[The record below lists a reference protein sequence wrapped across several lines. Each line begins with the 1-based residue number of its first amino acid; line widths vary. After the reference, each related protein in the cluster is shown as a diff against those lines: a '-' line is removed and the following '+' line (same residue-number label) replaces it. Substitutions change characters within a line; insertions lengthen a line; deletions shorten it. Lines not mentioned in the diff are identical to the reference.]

1 VIHSAPKPAITTPL
15 LLAEAPELA
24 LLEIAYVVLH
34 QLNLSLLAV
43 HPTLMLDDEGPPIDS
58 RPPSLHGAE
67 SLLASIARTTA
78 RLRRYDRAVR
88 SALEPSWPPV
98 ADDDIPF

>member
-1 VIHSAPKPAITTPL
+1 MHSTPKPAITTPL

-34 QLNLSLLAV
+34 QLRLSLLAV
-43 HPTLMLDDEGPPIDS
+43 HPTLMLDDEGPPDET

-88 SALEPSWPPV
+88 SALEPSPPPAI
-98 ADDDIPF
+98 ADEIPF